1 MSLGSILRPGAY
13 LTNLQQSGN
22 RAQFIPSSLAAT
34 NSLRTLSSL
43 GSDGSTFWLSFLI
56 SFDGT
61 LAQNTADV
69 RIDGKNGNL
78 SVGRELVD
86 QTNWSVEDSASANPY
101 TQSSIAIIPGQA
113 LFAAIRIDQN
123 ADPNANES
131 SYCCPPSRINGPRVC
146 SRLQEQL
153 NPCVSQPS
161 LVLLQGPT
169 TLLDQ
174 QQIELGRVHAPNNV
188 CRLRVGKV

>member
-22 RAQFIPSSLAAT
+22 RAQFIPSSLAGT
-34 NSLRTLSSL
+34 NSLRTL
-43 GSDGSTFWLSFLI
+43 
-56 SFDGT
+56 
-61 LAQNTADV
+61 
-69 RIDGKNGNL
+69 
-78 SVGRELVD
+78 
-86 QTNWSVEDSASANPY
+86 SASANPY

-131 SYCCPPSRINGPRVC
+131 PYCCPPSRINGPRVC

-188 CRLRVGKV
+188 CRLRLGKA